1 MGLRQ
6 RRRRKRASAFF
17 WYSVSAAVIVI
28 VIIWISQTLL
38 NRERVGEKVA
48 GLGNAH
54 ISSPVSPHPP
64 YNSIP
69 PTSGYHAGSKAKWG
83 VSAKQIPDELQVHNL
98 EDGGVIV
105 HYDPE
110 ETDDETRDALGSIV
124 RSYRDKVIL
133 EPYEGIETPL
143 VLTAWRRIDNL
154 EGLDESRIRLF
165 IDTYRGIDHHVR

>member
-1 MGLRQ
+1 MASRQRQ
-6 RRRRKRASAFF
+6 RRKRT
-17 WYSVSAAVIVI
+17 SVFLWRVLPAVAIIIVT
-28 VIIWISQTLL
+28 VWIFQTLL

-48 GLGNAH
+48 GMGNTH
-54 ISSPVSPHPP
+54 IASPLTPHPP
-64 YNSIP
+64 YNSVP
-69 PTSGYHAGSKAKWG
+69 PTSGYHTGNKAKWG
-83 VSAKQIPDELQVHNL
+83 VSAEQIPDELQVHNL

-110 ETDDETRDALGSIV
+110 EVDDETVEALESIV

-143 VLTAWRRIDNL
+143 ALTAWRRIDNL
-154 EGLDESRIRLF
+154 DELDESRIRLF

>member
-6 RRRRKRASAFF
+6 RRRRKRTSAFL
-17 WYSVSAAVIVI
+17 WYVLPAAAIIIVT
-28 VIIWISQTLL
+28 IWISQTLL

-48 GLGNAH
+48 GMGNVH
-54 ISSPVSPHPP
+54 INSPSSPHPP
-64 YNSIP
+64 YNSVP
-69 PTSGYHAGSKAKWG
+69 PTSGYHVGGKSNWG
-83 VSAKQIPDELQVHNL
+83 VHDEQIQDEIQVHNL

-110 ETDDETRDALGSIV
+110 EVDDETIDALESIV

-133 EPYEGIETPL
+133 EPYDGIETPL

-154 EGLDESRIRLF
+154 DELDESRIRLF